1 MTEQC
6 TTSTEALTRLKKVS
20 MLEEAEI
27 LSGKDIIK
35 KKKKKKVVCLI
46 FSPTDELLVNLVFAF
61 VYRQR
66 MQYSHFQK
74 DKPWFMNHDLY
85 VLIFGSPDIGCLDY
99 CLMLLS
105 INFSIF
111 VMYLSFVIMLHVWI
125 LSWLYYPFISAA
137 LYQVCCEF
145 THPCIRELCMYV
157 GMYMSHQMYE
167 QSWEGYF

>member
-1 MTEQC
+1 MTEQW

-35 KKKKKKVVCLI
+35 INKKIKVVCLI

-74 DKPWFMNHDLY
+74 DK
-85 VLIFGSPDIGCLDY
+85 
-99 CLMLLS
+99 
-105 INFSIF
+105 
-111 VMYLSFVIMLHVWI
+111 
-125 LSWLYYPFISAA
+125 
-137 LYQVCCEF
+137 
-145 THPCIRELCMYV
+145 T
-157 GMYMSHQMYE
+157 
-167 QSWEGYF
+167 

>member
-6 TTSTEALTRLKKVS
+6 TTSTKALTRLKKVS

-35 KKKKKKVVCLI
+35 KKIKVVCLI

-74 DKPWFMNHDLY
+74 DKTWFMNHDLY

-105 INFSIF
+105 FNFSIF